1 MRVIRKNII
10 KYLRKE
16 IIMPRG
22 NGTGPVGMG
31 PMTGRA
37 ADFCVGYPAS
47 IYMNPVIPQNFE
59 GISL

>member
-1 MRVIRKNII
+1 
-10 KYLRKE
+10 
-16 IIMPRG
+16 MPRG